1 MRQLPAFIVIYISCV
16 KKSCSFWSLTLVKY
30 APISSQQYVCV
41 INNESKTGIVFVDVY
56 IFEWLLCLF
65 YT

>member
-30 APISSQQYVCV
+30 APISSQQY
-41 INNESKTGIVFVDVY
+41 ESKTGIVFVDVY